1 MVHNPGVDLMYSLD
15 EEAPGSIELVRP
27 RDAPR
32 LSLAADAVICLLS
45 LRGCPSCAAFAPV
58 WDEMCRKSQSDR
70 VLKVHVTCATAEAKD
85 EAKSFM
91 SARRQKF
98 PCVCVFR
105 DGRGGA
111 IDHDD
116 DYDALDAD
124 ALVSLVVA
132 KTKTL
137 IERAEDDADD
147 DDDTPLMAL
156 DMEEEEEEEEPPAS
170 EDSDESSGSSR
181 PNADGVHVTH
191 DASPPEVIAMCK
203 GADARNRVCV
213 LYYTTWCGH
222 CNALKPVWNET
233 VARGGGD
240 SRWCAVN
247 CETDEGQALADAEG
261 VRGFPTI
268 HLHHEF
274 REPFKGERSVER
286 LLDFVSREAVRP
298 ALLLR
303 RR

>member
-15 EEAPGSIELVRP
+15 DEAPRSIELVRP

-70 VLKVHVTCATAEAKD
+70 VLKVHVTCATAEAKK
-85 EAKSFM
+85 EAKSLM

-111 IDHDD
+111 INHDD
-116 DYDALDAD
+116 DYDTLDAD

-132 KTKTL
+132 KTRTL
-137 IERAEDDADD
+137 IGDGDDVDDD
-147 DDDTPLMAL
+147 DDDTPLMGL
-156 DMEEEEEEEEPPAS
+156 DMEEEEDEDEPPA
-170 EDSDESSGSSR
+170 SSR

-191 DASPPEVIAMCK
+191 DASPPEVFAMCK

-233 VARGGGD
+233 VARGGAH

-261 VRGFPTI
+261 VRGYPTI
-268 HLHHEF
+268 HLHHDF

-298 ALLLR
+298 ALLR

>member
-1 MVHNPGVDLMYSLD
+1 
-15 EEAPGSIELVRP
+15 
-27 RDAPR
+27 
-32 LSLAADAVICLLS
+32 
-45 LRGCPSCAAFAPV
+45 
-58 WDEMCRKSQSDR
+58 MCRKSQSDR
-70 VLKVHVTCATAEAKD
+70 VLKVHVTCATAEAND
-85 EAKSFM
+85 EAKAFM

-105 DGRGGA
+105 GGRGGA

-116 DYDALDAD
+116 DYDMLDSD
-124 ALVSLVVA
+124 ALISLVVA
-132 KTKTL
+132 KTRTL
-137 IERAEDDADD
+137 IGYDDKDDADD
-147 DDDTPLMAL
+147 EDDTPLMAL
-156 DMEEEEEEEEPPAS
+156 DMEEEEEEEA
-170 EDSDESSGSSR
+170 ESSGAPR

-191 DASPPEVIAMCK
+191 DAPPPEVLAMCK

-222 CNALKPVWNET
+222 CNALKPLWNET

-247 CETDEGQALADAEG
+247 CETDEGRALADAEG

-268 HLHHEF
+268 HLHHDF
-274 REPFKGERSVER
+274 REPFQGERSVER
-286 LLDFVSREAVRP
+286 LLDFVSRKAVRP